1 MKRAPCSFLLRLC
14 LAFLPVLMLL
24 AGTGAQA
31 FAETAQA
38 MTVVICS
45 DGAMKT
51 VRIGADGTADHG
63 PAECRDCPACIL
75 PLAGGLP
82 RAADPARAAD
92 WRPLVHPRPV
102 VAAAL
107 SRKAPAPL
115 SRGPPPPA
123 PWLNA

>member
-1 MKRAPCSFLLRLC
+1 MKRAPFLLPLRLC

-31 FAETAQA
+31 FEAAQA
-38 MTVVICS
+38 VTAVICS

-51 VRIGADGTADHG
+51 VRIGADGAADHG
-63 PAECRDCPACIL
+63 PQECRDCPACIL

-82 RAADPARAAD
+82 QAADPARPAD
-92 WRPLVHPRPV
+92 WRPLPYPCPIS
-102 VAAAL
+102 AAAL

-115 SRGPPPPA
+115 SRGPPA
-123 PWLNA
+123 PSSWLNA